1 MYFTQSNNG
10 ISSGSS
16 YRIGRIR
23 HVGNQPPVASF
34 TMSPTPAT
42 GPIPLSVQFTDT
54 STDSDGT
61 ITAWSWDFG
70 DGNNSTQQNP
80 QHTYTVA
87 GNYTVTLTV
96 TDDDTA
102 QDGEQAPVNATTPV
116 APVASFTTNPSP
128 AVGKVPLQVQFTDT
142 STDSDGTII
151 AWSWD
156 FGDGNIST
164 LQNPTHTYM
173 SDGMFTVT
181 LTVTDNSA
189 LQDNDTAP
197 VTVTLTVPP
206 VASFTMN
213 PSPATGLAPLNVQFT
228 DTSTDSDGTI
238 VAWSWNF
245 GDGNTSTQQNPSHT
259 YTSGGNFTVTLTV
272 TDSDALQDSDQAPV
286 TVTTPVPPVASFAS
300 IPAPPTGNAPFFA
313 QFNDTSTDADGNI
326 VTWAWDF
333 GDGNT
338 GNTQNASHIYNTAGM
353 FVVTLTVTDND
364 GLQDSEQMT
373 VTVNP
378 APEDAG
384 GEDDEEDSGC
394 SVQAATV
401 WPWLGLVLLAT
412 LLIGIARVTRKVAF
426 ASSE

>member
-1 MYFTQSNNG
+1 
-10 ISSGSS
+10 
-16 YRIGRIR
+16 
-23 HVGNQPPVASF
+23 
-34 TMSPTPAT
+34 
-42 GPIPLSVQFTDT
+42 
-54 STDSDGT
+54 
-61 ITAWSWDFG
+61 
-70 DGNNSTQQNP
+70 
-80 QHTYTVA
+80 
-87 GNYTVTLTV
+87 VTLT
-96 TDDDTA
+96 
-102 QDGEQAPVNATTPV
+102 
-116 APVASFTTNPSP
+116 F
-128 AVGKVPLQVQFTDT
+128 
-142 STDSDGTII
+142 
-151 AWSWD
+151 
-156 FGDGNIST
+156 
-164 LQNPTHTYM
+164 
-173 SDGMFTVT
+173 
-181 LTVTDNSA
+181 
-189 LQDNDTAP
+189 
-197 VTVTLTVPP
+197 PP

-259 YTSGGNFTVTLTV
+259 YTSGGNFTGTLTV

-364 GLQDSEQMT
+364 GLQDSEQMS

-378 APEDAG
+378 APKDTG